1 MRMAEHDNVRDLEH
15 LHGEFKRREYAVAG
29 AVRRIGRHQV
39 GDVAHH
45 EQLARMGIEDHLRR
59 DAGIATADDHD
70 GGRLSALG
78 ELAKT
83 VALDRH
89 ASGEKIAIAVDEADW
104 ERGSH
109 GHGTI
114 LEHGARSEGQFRCQS
129 AHRTHHGGLV

>member
-1 MRMAEHDNVRDLEH
+1 MRMAKHDDVRDLEH
-15 LHGEFKRREYAVAG
+15 LHGEFEGREYAVAG
-29 AVRRIGRHQV
+29 AVRRIGRHQI

-45 EQLARMGIEDHLRR
+45 EQLARMGIEDHLGR
-59 DAGIATADDHD
+59 DARIAAADDHD

-89 ASGEKIAIAVDEADW
+89 ASGEKIAIAVDEPNRK
-104 ERGSH
+104 RGSH

-114 LEHGARSEGQFRCQS
+114 LERVRYPNGQFRCQS